1 MKLIKNNIR
10 IIIGILIGLIISATT
25 VYAAHAVFSSNQITY
40 DNTTSEL
47 ASTDTK
53 GSLDELYT
61 KASTCKKIKNNK
73 VYFSDH
79 PERKGDDVWT
89 TDYTTIENNVF
100 IAKNGDQTG
109 VCIIRNSKLYCF
121 DNNNYDIEK
130 DHLKLA
136 FGNSNCTTSA
146 TDIECRDSELYCQ
159 YTWDGYVM
167 CDDNVKRWNC
177 YDNEYNW
184 TVCEGY

>member
-73 VYFSDH
+73 IKY
-79 PERKGDDVWT
+79 
-89 TDYTTIENNVF
+89 
-100 IAKNGDQTG
+100 
-109 VCIIRNSKLYCF
+109 
-121 DNNNYDIEK
+121 NY
-130 DHLKLA
+130 
-136 FGNSNCTTSA
+136 
-146 TDIECRDSELYCQ
+146 
-159 YTWDGYVM
+159 
-167 CDDNVKRWNC
+167 
-177 YDNEYNW
+177 
-184 TVCEGY
+184 